1 MSDNDIKKIAGKALL
16 SGGLALA
23 ALGLASGTAHAF
35 NPQPDPPGK
44 PNPVGVVVQQ
54 NPFQVAIG
62 NGATEIHIGPIGPV
76 GPGGCSQP

>member
-1 MSDNDIKKIAGKALL
+1 MSDNHMKKMTGMALL
-16 SGGLALA
+16 SGGFALA

-54 NPFQVAIG
+54 NPFQVTIG
-62 NGATEIHIGPIGPV
+62 KGTTEIHVGPV
-76 GPGGCSQP
+76 GPAGPGGRSQP